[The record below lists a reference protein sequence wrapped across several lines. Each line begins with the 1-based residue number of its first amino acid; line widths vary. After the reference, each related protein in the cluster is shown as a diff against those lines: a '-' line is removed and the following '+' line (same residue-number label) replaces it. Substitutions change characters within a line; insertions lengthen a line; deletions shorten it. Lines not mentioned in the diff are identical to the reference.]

1 MPPLAPLILT
11 FIWEIRVM
19 TNQTRKSTALLAL
32 PAALLLMAASS
43 PQCARTSDYAF
54 RPTSLTEASSSDMGA
69 CITVCNQEAIV
80 RRAAEQSR
88 FVSTIQECEVGDCR
102 AEAAAQHAAIMQE
115 IAADARACRS
125 ACHNQGQGQ
134 GGQ

>member
-1 MPPLAPLILT
+1 LA

-19 TNQTRKSTALLAL
+19 TNQTRKSMALLAL

-54 RPTSLTEASSSDMGA
+54 RPASLSEASSSDMGA
-69 CITVCNQEAIV
+69 CINVCNEEAKT
-80 RRAAEQSR
+80 RRDAEQAR
-88 FVSTIQECEVGDCR
+88 FVDVIQNCEVGDCR
-102 AEAAAQHAAIMQE
+102 AEAAAQHVAIMQD
-115 IAADARACRS
+115 IAADARACRGT
-125 ACHNQGQGQ
+125 CHNQGLGQ